1 MAGARGCHR
10 SLLGQ
15 NWGFPR
21 GSLGAQAPS
30 VARRVPMPCLD
41 PRRTPASPNKQP
53 SASMG
58 LGHMGPGCEQL
69 AYVTANPQT
78 PRSHPP
84 HCEDPPVLPSV
95 SGSPLTD
102 GRTGGGGGEAPRSRL
117 LSEPRLAG
125 VRPRR
130 GARQARGRHP
140 HQKPPS
146 VQRAPPCR
154 YLASI
159 TGSLGSCLWNGKLSL
174 PLRGPRHFPW
184 TTPPSSSPI
193 PAESQCQGRSRDL
206 RPGRGAGHGSAPGG
220 AVQAGVTH
228 AHGRVLLWGVRPA
241 PRLGG

>member
-1 MAGARGCHR
+1 MGACASRPRALPGDRSGRGHPLSPRECPHHPLTPARHLQPKISGPLPQGARTTWAGVRVTGLSC
-10 SLLGQ
+10 
-15 NWGFPR
+15 WKP
-21 GSLGAQAPS
+21 ADPS
-30 VARRVPMPCLD
+30 VQSSPLRRSPCSSIRKRVPPYGWK
-41 PRRTPASPNKQP
+41 N
-53 SASMG
+53 
-58 LGHMGPGCEQL
+58 
-69 AYVTANPQT
+69 
-78 PRSHPP
+78 
-84 HCEDPPVLPSV
+84 
-95 SGSPLTD
+95 
-102 GRTGGGGGEAPRSRL
+102 GGGGGEAPRSRL

-206 RPGRGAGHGSAPGG
+206 RPGRGAGHGSAPDG

-228 AHGRVLLWGVRPA
+228 AHGRVLPWGVRPA